1 MHHDQHPQSPAHA
14 KEKKSILIFRRMHRI
29 GNQETIGIRE
39 DATRLVEADSM
50 LLSIARIL
58 ACIPLE
64 SHTSYIHS
72 SQQDY
77 KYVMASRHSE
87 KGGHLSLAT

>member
-1 MHHDQHPQSPAHA
+1 MHDDQHSQSPAHA

-64 SHTSYIHS
+64 SHTSYIHLP
-72 SQQDY
+72 QLDC
-77 KYVMASRHSE
+77 KYIMASRHSE
-87 KGGHLSLAT
+87 LGRLLSFSP